1 MTHLR
6 TLPHLRDYAM
16 LSWCILYAAYT
27 IEYYHADFL
36 LVIEILVLGKTNPN
50 GIKYGK
56 LHLSMKRRSLKS
68 EQLEKAKMWNEHELQ
83 VKRRWRFD
91 CL

>member
-1 MTHLR
+1 MQCSR
-6 TLPHLRDYAM
+6 GKKGDN
-16 LSWCILYAAYT
+16 S
-27 IEYYHADFL
+27 YHADFL

-68 EQLEKAKMWNEHELQ
+68 EQLEKANNVE
-83 VKRRWRFD
+83 
-91 CL
+91 

>member
-1 MTHLR
+1 
-6 TLPHLRDYAM
+6 M
-16 LSWCILYAAYT
+16 LCYIGYVSMHKLQSIQ
-27 IEYYHADFL
+27 YYHADFL

-83 VKRRWRFD
+83 VKRR
-91 CL
+91 

>member
-6 TLPHLRDYAM
+6 TLPHLRFCDNIAYVSMHKLCSIIM
-16 LSWCILYAAYT
+16 LT
-27 IEYYHADFL
+27 FL

-83 VKRRWRFD
+83 VKRR
-91 CL
+91 